1 MIKTRSL
8 LQTIAIQGL
17 GAIATM
23 LVTIVVARRV
33 GASGQGFWAHFRS
46 ILDFMAVV
54 AAYGFPMAF
63 PFMVNVRKVPARALF
78 RFTVGYGAVLAPLL
92 AGVLLLTWSSGLI
105 RLASS
110 TPGIEIALLSTTA
123 AAMTTYAMLR
133 GLVLAN
139 GPTSSFNLVTAAAP
153 VSLLLL
159 VVVVPIPRASTLMW
173 ISAAGACVA
182 LMITVAFWCH
192 SRPKVAAADRGRM
205 PLRDLAVF
213 GGWNFLVSVSA
224 VAGPMITIQWLR
236 AGGVS
241 AAQIGCFSVAVL
253 VQGALLMPANMAG
266 PLVYNSWS
274 QEVSPERVREG
285 YSKLLRHGLVVA
297 TVGAVCCALV
307 LPGLLPMVVG
317 EEFDDAVVPAMWLLA
332 AVPFCYWTRLI
343 ANLLL
348 AAGHARAYASSGMLR
363 LASIAL
369 VLWSVESLTIAHAA
383 ATWLLS
389 EVVTLVF
396 QISRQRRLAGWST
409 RQILGIASAGN

>member
-1 MIKTRSL
+1 M
-8 LQTIAIQGL
+8 QTIAIQGL

-46 ILDFMAVV
+46 ILDFTAVV

-63 PFMVNVRKVPARALF
+63 PFLANVKKVPARGLF
-78 RFTVGYGAVLAPLL
+78 RFTIGYGAVAAPLL
-92 AGVLLLTWSSGLI
+92 AGVLFVAWSSGFI
-105 RLASS
+105 QLASS
-110 TPGIEIALLSTTA
+110 TPGTEIAFLATTA

-133 GLVLAN
+133 GLVLAT
-139 GPTSSFNLVTAAAP
+139 GSTSSFNLVTAAAP

-159 VVVVPIPRASTLMW
+159 VTVLPIPQTSTLMW
-173 ISAAGACVA
+173 ISAGGAGLA
-182 LMITVAFWCH
+182 LIITLAFWWH
-192 SRPKVAAADRGRM
+192 SRPEAAAVEPRPV

-224 VAGPMITIQWLR
+224 AAVPMMTIQWLR
-236 AGGVS
+236 ADGVS
-241 AAQIGCFSVAVL
+241 SAQIGCFSVAVL

-274 QEVSPERVREG
+274 QEGSRDRVMKG
-285 YSKLLRHGLVVA
+285 YSTLLRHGLVVSA
-297 TVGAVCCALV
+297 AGAVCCALV
-307 LPGLLPMVVG
+307 LPGLLPVVVG
-317 EEFDDAVVPAMWLLA
+317 EEFDDAVVPAFWLLA
-332 AVPFCYWTRLI
+332 AVPLCYWTRLI
-343 ANLLL
+343 ANVLL
-348 AAGHARAYASSGMLR
+348 AAGHARAYASSAALR

-369 VLWSVESLTIAHAA
+369 VLWLGKSLTIADAA
-383 ATWLLS
+383 AAWLLA

-409 RQILGIASAGN
+409 RQILGIGDSGN